1 MDDVVLNRAAIIERC
16 LRRVAEEYAGDPA
29 RLMNF
34 TYQDAII
41 LNLERACRAAIDL
54 AMYVVAQNHLGVP
67 QSSSQA
73 FDLLAQAGRID
84 PDLAKKMHGMVGF
97 RNVAVH
103 QYQILNIDILRQ
115 VVEQSRF
122 DLVNFCAALG
132 IKIISANSP

>member
-1 MDDVVLNRAAIIERC
+1 
-16 LRRVAEEYAGDPA
+16 
-29 RLMNF
+29 
-34 TYQDAII
+34 
-41 LNLERACRAAIDL
+41 
-54 AMYVVAQNHLGVP
+54 
-67 QSSSQA
+67 
-73 FDLLAQAGRID
+73 
-84 PDLAKKMHGMVGF
+84 MVGF

>member
-16 LRRVAEEYAGDPA
+16 LRRVA
-29 RLMNF
+29 
-34 TYQDAII
+34 
-41 LNLERACRAAIDL
+41 
-54 AMYVVAQNHLGVP
+54 
-67 QSSSQA
+67 
-73 FDLLAQAGRID
+73 
-84 PDLAKKMHGMVGF
+84 
-97 RNVAVH
+97 NVAVH